1 MDPPQATATIFVCP
15 EFREL
20 ANSWVTKEQNL
31 LVEAP
36 DPHGRIPISTPN
48 TYKVAENI
56 HIIKPLPSFLL
67 AKYLGFLPN
76 SWVTNDL
83 QMMSR

>member
-56 HIIKPLPSFLL
+56 HMH
-67 AKYLGFLPN
+67 
-76 SWVTNDL
+76 VV
-83 QMMSR
+83 SRWIHHQATTTILVG